1 MAIGW
6 KNEYLRY
13 KGVFLN
19 VFSVYY
25 AKPDVKIFIEM
36 GLSLVTISFF
46 TVFALR
52 PTFVTIAQIY
62 KDIKSK
68 EETVTKMDEKINNLQ
83 KAQQILSQKSDEV
96 SLIESAVPT
105 NPSPDKFVIQLQQL
119 SNSRSIS
126 LDALSLTDV
135 IIAGKHPSQS
145 GSADLQPFPPGAQEM
160 PVVLRI
166 GGVFSSI
173 SQALADLENLRRP
186 LKIDK
191 VTINLSALK
200 PDEISVALYG
210 RTPYL
215 KSE

>member
-1 MAIGW
+1 MSIGW

-25 AKPDVKIFIEM
+25 AKPDVKIFIEL

-62 KDIKSK
+62 KDIKAK
-68 EETVTKMDEKINNLQ
+68 EETVTKMDEKITNLQ
-83 KAQQILSQKSDEV
+83 KAQQILSQKSDEI
-96 SLIESAVPT
+96 SLIEYAVPT
-105 NPSPDKFVIQLQQL
+105 SPSPDKFLIQIQQL
-119 SNSRSIS
+119 SNTRSIS
-126 LDALSLTDV
+126 LDSLSLSDV
-135 IIAGKHPSQS
+135 TIAGKHPAQS
-145 GSADLQPFPPGAQEM
+145 GSTEVQPFPPNALEM
-160 PVVLRI
+160 PVVLRL
-166 GGVFSSI
+166 GGVFASI
-173 SQALADLENLRRP
+173 SQTLADLENLRRP

-191 VTINLSALK
+191 VTINLNTLK
-200 PDEISVALYG
+200 PDEISVSLYG
-210 RTPYL
+210 RVPYL